1 MQKIKSQISHSLN
14 FILIYLLAHY
24 FCLLLFI
31 LSVVPKCFDKHKY
44 NRRKNYV
51 QCL

>member
-1 MQKIKSQISHSLN
+1 MQKIKSQISHSLD
-14 FILIYLLAHY
+14 FILIYLLAHS
-24 FCLLLFI
+24 FRFLLFF

-44 NRRKNYV
+44 KRRKTSV